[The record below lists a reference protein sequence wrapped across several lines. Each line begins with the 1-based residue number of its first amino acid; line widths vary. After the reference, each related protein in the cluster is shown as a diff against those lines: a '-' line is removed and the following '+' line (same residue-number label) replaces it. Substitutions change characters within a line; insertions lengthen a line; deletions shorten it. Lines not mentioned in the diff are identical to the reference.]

1 MYWNGLVVLLSL
13 VAFLNEGR
21 FVKCLWRKH
30 IVVHLIDEIFKKY
43 IIRLL
48 EKFNFIAAIY
58 VPMILFL
65 ISISRFCC
73 NCIVKGANIE
83 IFINVLLLYTF

>member
-30 IVVHLIDEIFKKY
+30 IVAHLIDEKIFY
-43 IIRLL
+43 
-48 EKFNFIAAIY
+48 
-58 VPMILFL
+58 
-65 ISISRFCC
+65 
-73 NCIVKGANIE
+73 
-83 IFINVLLLYTF
+83 